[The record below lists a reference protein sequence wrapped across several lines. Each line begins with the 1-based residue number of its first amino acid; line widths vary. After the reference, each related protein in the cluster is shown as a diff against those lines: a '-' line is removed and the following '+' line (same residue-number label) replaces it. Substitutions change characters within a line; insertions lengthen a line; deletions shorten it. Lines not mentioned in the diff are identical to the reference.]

1 MTYRCEEFYT
11 EEEGIARNHLL
22 AELHIIELHEVST
35 PALRLLQL
43 VEDEQTAT
51 LCHSLYLENTRHNRF
66 LREVTGEERL
76 VAGYILYAHDAA
88 RPHSDDLIDQLHRV
102 AVRQELTDADI
113 IHDWLLVR
121 IVDRSL
127 NLVLA
132 NLLAHEA
139 GELVVYGMAWTRSDD
154 AALDRL
160 ADECHIADDIE
171 QFMTCTF
178 VLPLQWTVLDVTQ
191 LVGIHVRHL
200 EMVGELVE
208 LSLFYLAL
216 VNNDG
221 IVQVTTLDEVSLE
234 QRHDIAYENEGTGRS
249 NLLCVCL
256 HLFEG
261 SKLAVDE
268 FTLERTHGCDAE
280 VLVWKNGD
288 NRPVIIFHLN
298 LMADDV
304 VIFLCILFLDAYALN
319 LLYIRSSRTV
329 EDREL
334 RTIYLDETVVDA
346 EGIEC

>member
-1 MTYRCEEFYT
+1 MTYRCEQLHT

-22 AELHIIELHEVST
+22 AELHVVELHEVSA
-35 PALRLLQL
+35 PALRLFQL
-43 VEDEQTAT
+43 VQYEQTAT
-51 LCHSLYLENTRHNRF
+51 LCHRLYLENTRHNR
-66 LREVTGEERL
+66 LLWEVTGEERL
-76 VAGYILYAHDAA
+76 VAGYILYAHDAV
-88 RPHSDDLIDQLHRV
+88 RTHSNDLVDQLHRV

-216 VNNDG
+216 VDNDG
-221 IVQVTTLDEVSLE
+221 IVQVTTLNEVSLE
-234 QRHDIAYENEGTGRS
+234 QRHDVAYENEGTG
-249 NLLCVCL
+249 
-256 HLFEG
+256 
-261 SKLAVDE
+261 
-268 FTLERTHGCDAE
+268 
-280 VLVWKNGD
+280 
-288 NRPVIIFHLN
+288 
-298 LMADDV
+298 
-304 VIFLCILFLDAYALN
+304 
-319 LLYIRSSRTV
+319 
-329 EDREL
+329 
-334 RTIYLDETVVDA
+334 
-346 EGIEC
+346 